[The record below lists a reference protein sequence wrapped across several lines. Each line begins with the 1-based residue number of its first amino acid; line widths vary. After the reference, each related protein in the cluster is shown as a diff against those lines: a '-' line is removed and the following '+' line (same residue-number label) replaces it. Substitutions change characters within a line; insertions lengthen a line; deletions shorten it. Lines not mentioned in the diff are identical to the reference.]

1 MVERLVYTEK
11 VAGSIPAEPTKM
23 KKFIIPII
31 IFILIFFF
39 IGLFFSKKETS
50 LKIIKEN
57 QKQKEVATSSLETN
71 KETSSLFILEFERKV
86 NEEVNKLT
94 EKIKPDEN
102 KSINAYREEIAKIQQ
117 KFNPQKETQEI
128 NPDVLI
134 EIAQD
139 LSKINPPTLLYSVHL
154 ELIKVYYKLGLALKE
169 YSTATDPTK
178 KILLYNLIKAT
189 LEKIKF

>member
-1 MVERLVYTEK
+1 
-11 VAGSIPAEPTKM
+11 M

-57 QKQKEVATSSLETN
+57 QKQKEAVTSSLETN

-139 LSKINPPTLLYSVHL
+139 LSKINPPPLLYSIHL
-154 ELIKVYYKLGLALKE
+154 ELIKIYYKLGLALKE
-169 YSTATDPTK
+169 YSTTTDPTK
-178 KILLYNLIKAT
+178 KILLYNLIKVT

>member
-1 MVERLVYTEK
+1 
-11 VAGSIPAEPTKM
+11 M

-57 QKQKEVATSSLETN
+57 QKQNEVTTSSLPKTN
-71 KETSSLFILEFERKV
+71 KETSSLFILEFERKA
-86 NEEVNKLT
+86 NEEINKLT

-102 KSINAYREEIAKIQQ
+102 KSINAYREEITKIQQ
-117 KFNPQKETQEI
+117 KFNQQKETQKI

-139 LSKINPPTLLYSVHL
+139 LSKINPPPLLYSFHL
-154 ELIKVYYKLGLALKE
+154 ELIKIYYKLGLALKE
-169 YSTATDPTK
+169 YSATTDPTK